1 MSISFKKIN
10 ALIDAAVSEAPDLS
24 EDERRR
30 LRDLCEKI
38 YMIESSLDSGSA
50 QQKASDMRD
59 EIIKK
64 AQEK

>member
-10 ALIDAAVSEAPDLS
+10 ALIDAAVSEATDLS

-30 LRDLCEKI
+30 LRDLCAKI

-50 QQKASDMRD
+50 QQKSSDMRD
-59 EIIKK
+59 AIIKK